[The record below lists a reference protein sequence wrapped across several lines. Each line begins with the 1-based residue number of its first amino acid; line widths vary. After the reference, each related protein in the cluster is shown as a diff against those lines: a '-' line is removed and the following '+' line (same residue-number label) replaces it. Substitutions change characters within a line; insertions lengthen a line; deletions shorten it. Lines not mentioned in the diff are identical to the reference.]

1 MNVTLKDLLDAGVHF
16 GHQRKRWN
24 PRSREFVYGHLHGVS
39 VIDLEKTHACLEKA
53 GKFLEDLVADG
64 GNVLMVGT
72 KRQSQELIREAG
84 QATGMP
90 FCANRWLGGGLTNFQ
105 TIKASLAKYKK
116 YKAMDEDGSLSKM
129 HKKEEAAVR
138 REMARMHRNFE
149 GMLSLEKLPAAMF
162 VIDIKNEE
170 IAVAEA
176 RRLSIPVVGLVDTNA
191 DPTLL
196 DYPIPGND
204 DAVKSLRIIVDTI
217 VEFIQAGLSQR
228 ESRNASKAISAA
240 ARERIEQS
248 SDFENAGGGEV
259 TIEGE
264 ALGSEPRKEAPV
276 PAVSAEPEKPA
287 KPAQTAKADEP
298 GKADE
303 PEKSAEPEKS
313 EAEGGPEKASGEAK
327 E

>member
-1 MNVTLKDLLDAGVHF
+1 MEVTLKDLLDAGVHF
-16 GHQRKRWN
+16 GHQRRRWN

-53 GKFLEDLVADG
+53 GKFLEDLVAEG
-64 GNVLMVGT
+64 GNVLLVGT
-72 KRQSQELIREAG
+72 KRQAQELIREAG

-105 TIKASLAKYKK
+105 TIKRSLAKYKK

-149 GMLSLEKLPAAMF
+149 GMLGLEKLPAAMV

-191 DPTLL
+191 DPSLV

-204 DAVKSLRIIVDTI
+204 DAVKALRIIVDTI

-240 ARERIEQS
+240 TRERIEQTTE
-248 SDFENAGGGEV
+248 FESVGAGEV

-264 ALGSEPRKEAPV
+264 ALSDSRKEAPA
-276 PAVSAEPEKPA
+276 PAEPEKASEPVKEKAPEPASEKAPEPA
-287 KPAQTAKADEP
+287 KEDAA
-298 GKADE
+298 
-303 PEKSAEPEKS
+303 PE
-313 EAEGGPEKASGEAK
+313 EAPRESKD
-327 E
+327 